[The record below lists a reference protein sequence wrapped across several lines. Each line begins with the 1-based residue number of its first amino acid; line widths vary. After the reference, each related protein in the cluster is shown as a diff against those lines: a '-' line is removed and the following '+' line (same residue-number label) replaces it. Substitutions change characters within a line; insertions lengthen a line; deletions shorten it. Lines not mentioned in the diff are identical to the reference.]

1 MTDDVTSSNTLVMA
15 LMAVGTL
22 AIFCLLFWSMFADAK
37 TAGCVT
43 KVRLGGD
50 EMAKIHDVRWGPNN
64 GCEYFV
70 SMGNTDKVWLSEPA
84 VMRDRSER

>member
-1 MTDDVTSSNTLVMA
+1 MTDEVTSSNTLVMA

-43 KVRLGGD
+43 KVRLFGSD
-50 EMAKIHDVRWGPNN
+50 TVKVHDVRWMPTN

-70 SMGNTDKVWLSEPA
+70 SVGNADKAWLPERM
-84 VMRDRSER
+84 VMRTQSER